1 MCELRHLDLN
11 RNYIVSLRDFIFSD
25 LTALWNLLLSNNLI
39 SAISERAF
47 HGLASLQFLGLAGN
61 RLSVFPAQAIGL
73 IPSKQLLL
81 VSLMVNS
88 ISQIPGDIKFAHPS
102 ASYQLEGNPLRCP
115 EKQVAREDMI
125 NVADMDSWP
134 VRRFYVIDTTPELN
148 RSIVKNVF
156 FIKSR
161 HKYFGVLPNTYYLTE
176 HHSVALP
183 LVQLARPGPEFEHYT
198 WYTPTGRYVVRPLTK
213 VLEIQNFT
221 AKNSGRY
228 TSEMVSGTKSH
239 HMDLLLCLDW
249 RRKEDQKESTTIP
262 PSKKFSPRGI
272 ENETDICEGSTDKF
286 CCSYWLAFKPSFHQK
301 FCVVTNSHEKPSV
314 SFIIPIIT
322 VVAILM
328 ILFPIALVCWRK
340 RGTSREDNR
349 PDAGAT
355 LNMDAQAKGVCG
367 HRYTLPEVTEGS
379 TEGES
384 DPNAFPLRRLRSRES
399 HWFAMEMGN
408 TTVYT
413 VGTTEAQVHHYDNAS
428 DADDEEGQHHS
439 PSAPPPPLPVR
450 EENTAHTVTA
460 NVLEGA
466 SDQPAFQI
474 GKTETGA
481 EIMPYGV
488 AAGNSLYQRD
498 SDFTLGSLFSE
509 QASNAADYCATGAS
523 KMAERLHTS
532 AEANVLYQRDSAPNR
547 RAITDE
553 HTSSVAADCSAAIDA
568 NQTEET
574 LHTITTAEENIL
586 YERQRAMPLNRR
598 ALAGE
603 PDAGSAAHFET
614 GAHQTET
621 VTPELCGRQTDHA
634 NMARGISAISHDSEE
649 DFGILYG
656 TGPATAE

>member
-1 MCELRHLDLN
+1 MVDFTGRDLQHVPLDSITQDVYTVTLSGNKISNLGSFNTTPHIRYLCIDNNRVNNLSPRTFQGMCELRHLDLN

-88 ISQIPGDIKFAHPS
+88 MSQIPGDIKSAHPS
-102 ASYQLEGNPLRCP
+102 ASYQLQGNPLRCP

-134 VRRFYVIDTTPELN
+134 VRRFYAIDTDPELN
-148 RSIVKNVF
+148 RPIVKNVF
-156 FIKSR
+156 FMKSR
-161 HKYFGVLPNTYYLTE
+161 HKYFGVIPSTNYVTE

-183 LVQLARPGPEFEHYT
+183 LVQLARPNHELEHYT
-198 WYTPTGRYVVRPLTK
+198 WYTPTGRYVVRPLTEK
-213 VLEIQNFT
+213 LDIQNFT

-262 PSKKFSPRGI
+262 PSKTFSPRGI
-272 ENETDICEGSTDKF
+272 ENETDICEGSTDKS

-301 FCVVTNSHEKPSV
+301 FCVVANSQDNPSI

-340 RGTSREDNR
+340 RGASREDNR
-349 PDAGAT
+349 PTAGAT
-355 LNMDAQAKGVCG
+355 LNMGAQAMGVCG
-367 HRYTLPEVTEGS
+367 PRHTLPEVTGGS

-399 HWFAMEMGN
+399 HWFAMEMGT

-428 DADDEEGQHHS
+428 DADEEGQHHS
-439 PSAPPPPLPVR
+439 PSAPPPPLPFR
-450 EENTAHTVTA
+450 EHNVAHA
-460 NVLEGA
+460 VLEGP
-466 SDQPAFQI
+466 SEQPAFQI
-474 GKTETGA
+474 GNAETGE

-488 AAGNSLYQRD
+488 AAGNSLYERA
-498 SDFTLGSLFSE
+498 SDGNRGTFVASE
-509 QASNAADYCATGAS
+509 HDASAISAS
-523 KMAERLHTS
+523 T
-532 AEANVLYQRDSAPNR
+532 
-547 RAITDE
+547 
-553 HTSSVAADCSAAIDA
+553 VAADPCEIDA
-568 NQTEET
+568 NGTEERLYAAADANA
-574 LHTITTAEENIL
+574 LH
-586 YERQRAMPLNRR
+586 Q
-598 ALAGE
+598 
-603 PDAGSAAHFET
+603 
-614 GAHQTET
+614 QET
-621 VTPELCGRQTDHA
+621 VTSELYGRQTDHS
-634 NMARGISAISHDSEE
+634 NMARGISTAPNGTVE

-656 TGPATAE
+656 SGQATAE